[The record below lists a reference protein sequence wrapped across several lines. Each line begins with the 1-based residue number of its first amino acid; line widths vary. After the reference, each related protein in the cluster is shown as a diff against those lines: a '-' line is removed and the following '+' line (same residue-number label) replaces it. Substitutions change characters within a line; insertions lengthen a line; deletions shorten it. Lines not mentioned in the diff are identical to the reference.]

1 MGNEKRSIPFC
12 QNKCCFVKTISLFL
26 RGSLG
31 YTEINDFIVGIRE
44 NMILNIEIIS
54 HPKR

>member
-31 YTEINDFIVGIRE
+31 YTEINDFIVGKRE
-44 NMILNIEIIS
+44 NMILYIEIIS